1 MTHPMSH
8 RPSSDDQPD
17 EPTDPRPMTN
27 PMSPPIRRP
36 TTSPINLPVRSPMNA
51 RTGRSTSRATL
62 PTVAARVLAV
72 GAFWVC
78 GLAASPAWAHKP
90 SDAHLRLD
98 ADGSTLTGRLDIAVR
113 DLDGALGLDSD
124 GKGEIT
130 WAELSAAAPRIAD
143 YVEHRLA
150 IGSDGTPCA
159 VHLGSPA
166 LAELSDGAYWALP
179 ISARC
184 THDPRSIEIAYSL
197 LFDIDSMHR
206 GLAHVA
212 GQTVIVRDARPVQI
226 ALDDATSFASFVKE
240 GVWHI
245 WMGIDHILFLVCL
258 ILPAVFQRRT
268 QRWTAADSL
277 RDVCKE
283 VFEIV
288 TAFTLAHSITLVISG
303 VGLVALP
310 SRFVETAIALSV
322 VAAALNNLLRTV
334 DARWAVAFALGL
346 LHGFGFSSVLI
357 DLGLPSRELIG
368 ALLGFNL
375 GVELGQAAIVCALLP
390 VLFWIRRTLAYQA
403 LLWAGSG
410 TVAIIAALWSFQR
423 YAA

>member
-1 MTHPMSH
+1 M
-8 RPSSDDQPD
+8 RW
-17 EPTDPRPMTN
+17 
-27 PMSPPIRRP
+27 
-36 TTSPINLPVRSPMNA
+36 LA
-51 RTGRSTSRATL
+51 GL
-62 PTVAARVLAV
+62 VASAAS
-72 GAFWVC
+72 
-78 GLAASPAWAHKP
+78 LAALPAWAHKP
-90 SDAHLRLD
+90 SDAHLRLSP
-98 ADGSTLTGRLDIAVR
+98 DGAAVTGRLDVAVR
-113 DLDGALGLDSD
+113 DLDGALGLDGD
-124 GKGEIT
+124 GNGEIT
-130 WAELSAAAPRIAD
+130 WAELGDSAPRITE
-143 YVEHRLA
+143 YVEHRLSIA
-150 IGSDGTPCA
+150 ADGMPCA
-159 VHLGSPA
+159 LRLGDAA
-166 LAELSDGAYWALP
+166 LTELSDGAYWAIPVLAACDHRP
-179 ISARC
+179 AALDV
-184 THDPRSIEIAYSL
+184 TYAL

-206 GLAHVA
+206 GLVHVA
-212 GQTVIVRDARPVQI
+212 GPATTTVLVRDAHPLHI
-226 ALDDATSFASFVKE
+226 MLGEPTSFGAFVQE

-268 QRWTAADSL
+268 ERWTAADSL
-277 RDVCKE
+277 RDVGRE

-288 TAFTLAHSITLVISG
+288 TAFTLAHSITLVISA

-322 VAAALNNLLRTV
+322 VAAALNNLLRAV

-375 GVELGQAAIVCALLP
+375 GVELGQAAIVLALLP

-410 TVAIIAALWSFQR
+410 TVALVATLWSYQR
-423 YAA
+423 LVA

>member
-1 MTHPMSH
+1 MTGPDA
-8 RPSSDDQPD
+8 PSKDHL
-17 EPTDPRPMTN
+17 TDPDRQNNQISKTSKTHETKMSRSNSPPINRPL
-27 PMSPPIRRP
+27 SPPIRQP
-36 TTSPINLPVRSPMNA
+36 S
-51 RTGRSTSRATL
+51 SRARLHT
-62 PTVAARVLAV
+62 AATRILA
-72 GAFWVC
+72 AAALCVC
-78 GLAASPAWAHKP
+78 WFAASPAWAHKP
-90 SDAHLRLD
+90 SDAHLRLE
-98 ADGSTLTGRLDIAVR
+98 ADREVLTGRLDVAVR
-113 DLDGALGLDSD
+113 DLDAALGLDSD
-124 GKGEIT
+124 GNGEIT
-130 WAELSAAAPRIAD
+130 WAELSPAGPRIAD

-150 IGSDGTPCA
+150 IGADGAPCA
-159 VHLGSPA
+159 VRLGSAA

-184 THDPRSIEIAYSL
+184 TREPRSIEIAYSL

-212 GQTVIVRDARPVQI
+212 GHTVIVCDARPVRI
-226 ALDDATSFASFVKE
+226 ALDDATSFASFVRE
-240 GVWHI
+240 GIWHI
-245 WMGIDHILFLVCL
+245 WMGLDHILFLVCL

-268 QRWTAADSL
+268 QRWAAADSL

-288 TAFTLAHSITLVISG
+288 TAFTLAHSITLVISAI
-303 VGLVALP
+303 GLVALP